1 MKEKERI
8 HAYVDVKKGK
18 TVCVCLYDDKRCD
31 KDCEACMLERDRFE
45 GWQKMFAR
53 NKYGK

>member
-1 MKEKERI
+1 MKEKELI
-8 HAYVDVKKGK
+8 HAYVDIVKGK

-45 GWQKMFAR
+45 GWQKMLTR